1 MPELEK
7 DLADLKEHLEIQK
20 KLKNPG
26 LLRSAKTAAAELGP
40 ASEDTFPT
48 ASANLN
54 DDPAAALERI
64 RAEIGDCTR
73 CKLHATRNRLVF
85 GAGSPTAELMFVGEG
100 PGADEDRQGIPF
112 VGRAGQLLTKIIAA
126 LGKSRDEVYIANI
139 IKCRPPGNR
148 NPEGDEIAAC
158 SPFLMRQ
165 IEVIRPKVIC
175 ALGKFAAQTML
186 KSETPI
192 SRLRGRAHPFRDNC
206 QLVPTFHPAYLLRN
220 PAKKRETWEDMQLIM
235 KILGWEKPTTNH

>member
-1 MPELEK
+1 MELEK
-7 DLADLKEHLEIQK
+7 DLAALKEHLKIQK
-20 KLKNPG
+20 RLKNPG
-26 LLRSAKTAAAELGP
+26 LLRSPAATPAAPATAETAAGP
-40 ASEDTFPT
+40 EDPG
-48 ASANLN
+48 
-54 DDPAAALERI
+54 DPAAGLERI
-64 RAEIGDCTR
+64 RTEIGDCTR

-148 NPEGDEIAAC
+148 NPEKDEIAAC

-192 SRLRGRAHPFRDNC
+192 SRLRGRAHPFGDNC

-235 KILGWEKPTTNH
+235 RILGWEKPATND